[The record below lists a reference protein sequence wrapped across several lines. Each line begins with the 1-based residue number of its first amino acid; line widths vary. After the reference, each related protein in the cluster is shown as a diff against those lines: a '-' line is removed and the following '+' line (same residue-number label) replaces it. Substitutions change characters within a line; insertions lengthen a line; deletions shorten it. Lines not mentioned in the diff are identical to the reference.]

1 LSNLEKRVIFN
12 QMNVKQDIK
21 IKKSN
26 KYTIEFEIKSS
37 PKILY
42 NYLSNASSLEEWF
55 ADKVTIREGD
65 FIFHWDGSEQRARII
80 NKKDNQLIRYKWV
93 TDDKKDETYFQFE
106 IQQDE
111 ITGDVALIITDFA
124 SDDEREANKLL
135 WNSQIHALM
144 HIIGS

>member
-1 LSNLEKRVIFN
+1 
-12 QMNVKQDIK
+12 VKQDIK
-21 IKKSN
+21 TKKSQ
-26 KYTIEFEIKSS
+26 KYSLEFEIKSS

-42 NYLSNASSLEEWF
+42 NYISNASSLEEWF

-80 NKKDNQLIRYKWV
+80 TKKDNQLIRYKWV
-93 TDDKKDETYFQFE
+93 TDDKKDDSYFQFE
-106 IQQDE
+106 IIQDE

-124 SDDEREANKLL
+124 DPDEKDANSML
-135 WNSQIHALM
+135 WQSQIHTLM